1 MLEKVPKERINI
13 IDFKTSRGAASDF
26 IHRCLKSNA
35 NVKWETLKEELS
47 IRFLDVINK
56 QHAFMLLRHIK
67 QKKNEKVQVYAERL
81 LSLAEHA
88 GSVSD
93 MHLVEYF
100 IDGLY
105 SDRVMLKVMRDNP
118 TTMADAIC
126 SARQ

>member
-1 MLEKVPKERINI
+1 M
-13 IDFKTSRGAASDF
+13 
-26 IHRCLKSNA
+26 KSNA

-56 QHAFMLLRHIK
+56 QLLRHIK